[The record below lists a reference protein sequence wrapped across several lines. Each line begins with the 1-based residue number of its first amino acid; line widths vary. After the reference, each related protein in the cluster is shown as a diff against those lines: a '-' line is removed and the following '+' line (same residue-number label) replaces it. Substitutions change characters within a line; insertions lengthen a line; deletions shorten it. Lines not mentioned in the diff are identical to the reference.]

1 MKIELEFIGAVV
13 SPVEDPVDENW
24 GEVFVD

>member
-1 MKIELEFIGAVV
+1 MKIELEFIGTVV
-13 SPVEDPVDENW
+13 STVEDPVDENW